1 MNAAGGISISKK
13 KERTVSQERTVRSG
27 YRIDKEAPCLHK
39 GAAAQVREVTRFRV
53 LELGGISQFRLLTR
67 LLSPMNKRGYAFGA
81 CGACGVT
88 YRYAN

>member
-1 MNAAGGISISKK
+1 LTKK
-13 KERTVSQERTVRSG
+13 HL
-27 YRIDKEAPCLHK
+27 DK
-39 GAAAQVREVTRFRV
+39 GAAAQVLEATRFRV

-88 YRYAN
+88 YRYSSG